1 MRLRD
6 PVLATGFGIRFAF
19 RTSRAWWYSA
29 WLRSLA
35 RFSRTKLGSFWLG
48 LSNVLS
54 VCILGSI
61 YSTILRVPDP
71 VTYITYL
78 GIGLTVW
85 TFMSM
90 SIVSGTMLFTTRRD
104 QLINNS
110 FPSLFYLLEE
120 WAFQIQT
127 FLQAFLFVL
136 IALTPF
142 SPFILLHAF
151 TSIWLPLLNLFLF
164 LLWSSI
170 IMAVLGSRFRDIG
183 QLIPILLQLIF
194 LVSPVLYPRDQLGS
208 LSAIADFNL
217 FYFFL
222 APVREAVITGSVNL
236 YSQILTLFINLVLVV
251 LGFRLLRSLRH
262 RIPSGS
268 RL

>member
-6 PVLATGFGIRFAF
+6 PAIAPGFGLRFAF

-54 VCILGSI
+54 VCILGAI

-71 VTYITYL
+71 ITYITYL

-85 TFMSM
+85 TFI
-90 SIVSGTMLFTTRRD
+90 SISFVSGTMLFTARRD
-104 QLINNS
+104 QLINNC
-110 FPSLFYLLEE
+110 FPALFYLLEE

-142 SPFILLHAF
+142 SPLILFHAL
-151 TSIWLPLLNLFLF
+151 TSIWLPVLNLFLF
-164 LLWSSI
+164 LLWSMI
-170 IMAVLGSRFRDIG
+170 IMALLGSRLRDIG
-183 QLIPILLQLIF
+183 QLMPILLQLIF
-194 LVSPVLYPRDQLGS
+194 LVSPVLYPRDQLGA
-208 LSAIADFNL
+208 LSVIADYNP

-236 YSQILTLFINLVLVV
+236 FNQILTLFLNAVLVV

-262 RIPSGS
+262 RIP
-268 RL
+268 LWV